1 LNEEHPMS
9 IDRDPDPTRAADAE
23 AARPGAHGAASPE
36 PVLTAAETAAIE
48 AAFREELRAEH
59 EARLEKL
66 KAQKERA
73 RSAAREGRENAR
85 MLAEN
90 TVKERLRE
98 QFQKENGY
106 KRYTD
111 STGREFWLPPEEY
124 AFRMKR
130 REGRQRNRILEPA
143 ELNKRRIWL
152 FYVGLFFLAVLV
164 GALIAR

>member
-1 LNEEHPMS
+1 MS
-9 IDRDPDPTRAADAE
+9 SDRDPAPRSADVAPPE
-23 AARPGAHGAASPE
+23 APAARSAA
-36 PVLTAAETAAIE
+36 PVLSPDETAAIE
-48 AAFREELRAEH
+48 AAFRVELQAEH
-59 EARLEKL
+59 AARLEKL
-66 KAQKERA
+66 QAQKERA
-73 RSAAREGRENAR
+73 RAAAREGRDNAR

-90 TVKERLRE
+90 TIKERLRE
-98 QFQKENGY
+98 QFHKENGY

-130 REGRQRNRILEPA
+130 REGRQRARMLEPA

-164 GALIAR
+164 GAMIAR